1 MNGSKLELLKDF
13 GDILVF
19 ASSWPALETLGWVP
33 GSGFRVPGLGF
44 GVLGE
49 RRLRLG
55 LIHSDDRS
63 AGSTRSAKHF
73 LDISVGIGGE

>member
-19 ASSWPALETLGWVP
+19 ASSWPALETPGWVP
-33 GSGFRVPGLGF
+33 GSGF